1 MDFIS
6 EMKKLAS
13 IVKSQFDSRTIT
25 QSRRT
30 GQDFKDVLMTTEIF
44 NNTLNINIS
53 TNDSN
58 HVLTIPIP
66 YIKNNVI
73 LIKSN
78 EIERAVCNY
87 FDVKADKIIPYTS
100 VIYEIFMGDFSA
112 FVKEVKKKKTMFVQQ
127 LAYSVINN
135 NLPIIVYNLQKAINE
150 VVNKMPLH
158 ETDMLSYVM
167 NNRLMMLDDD
177 FDKLINPEHRLSYQI
192 DKNRAYF
199 HRGWTS
205 IGLSDGTLADKNYI
219 LTGDIRKFTPF
230 GLKYHNPQRNLYS
243 TLCMKGDEDQRIRT
257 ESYQKLM
264 DNGTRRKGW
273 NWFTAYVDVP
283 DTFEDQILVDK
294 RHADKYVTSYRRIFC
309 YGDLLVKLGQSLKFG
324 DKISVT
330 NDGKVSR
337 YDVRSDNTKVVGIRS
352 ENIVI
357 GGKNKQAWSIKVR
370 IRRNLK
376 DATKITNTHGNK
388 GVIRL
393 MDLGYATDP
402 VTGEKRKIDVI
413 VSAKTIPK
421 RENFGQLM
429 EALFNDISERTN
441 RKREVYKT
449 KSSWN
454 SFDQSVGVS
463 SSYTYDDEYQVIPDD
478 FDPGENSFREKL
490 VSIGF
495 DDDLSWECDTYIGK
509 VKACCGTVF
518 WGVSKE
524 AEDQLWEDGD
534 TERKNNQDLRTAG
547 LKLSTVEFKALET
560 NFGKDNPLIREILSH
575 TQGSDIV
582 SEKIMVLKSKLGE
595 FPENT
600 HSVNVQDIKP
610 IDQTNGTMFDEEEIK
625 GTIADEKFFDNGFLI
640 DLPLPYQ
647 TAVGV
652 DPQMDHEGGVV
663 LYDGYFNPELYK
675 SVHLTNKI
683 YVPHGILRRCWRHSS
698 GMYGMNPITTMIN
711 TVVVMAQRYLE
722 NPEEPI
728 NISMYYMAIRS
739 YFDKVLNSVVGKSGD
754 INNYSLSVRYPMS
767 AKAVAT
773 QSSTLPEHTVQI
785 HKNMAKILKVKEGD
799 YVLVERFP
807 CLGFMGIR
815 TQKVTITEDPM
826 CKYTIRVSGNSLV
839 SQNLDFDGDVIYLA
853 SFKTKEANELLES
866 EWNKPNQAYWRHV
879 DWLNKRKG
887 RPTINS
893 FGFNDYKIKPF
904 EALNVDSH
912 STIVGKST
920 GVKALTGPM
929 MAMAY
934 NLMRITETV
943 GESVNQ
949 YMQTDIEMFIEKAG
963 QSVFEQ
969 KHGGVSLHEIVIDAI
984 CTGDVNLL
992 VKNGFNEDVS
1002 NFICNTIKM
1011 KALSLGIR
1019 DLGSYHVKAKELGAS
1034 NIVSKIVKNENKLYF
1049 ASRSNISLFKLL
1061 NIINGVPVDLPSRI
1075 FKLTTFDKFE
1085 QGENYYGY

>member
-1 MDFIS
+1 MNFIS
-6 EMKKLAS
+6 EMKRLAS
-13 IVKSQFDSRTIT
+13 MVKSQFDSRTIT

-30 GQDFKDVLMTTEIF
+30 GQDFKGALMTTEIS
-44 NNTLNINIS
+44 NNILNINIA
-53 TNDSN
+53 TEDSN
-58 HVLTIPIP
+58 HSLTVPIP
-66 YIKNNVI
+66 YVKNNVV
-73 LIKSN
+73 LIKNN

-87 FDVKADKIIPYTS
+87 FDVKSDRIIPYTS
-100 VIYEIFMGDFSA
+100 VMYEIFMGDFSS
-112 FVKEVKKKKTMFVQQ
+112 FVKEVKKKKIMFVQQ
-127 LAYSVINN
+127 LAYSVVNN

-167 NNRLMMLDDD
+167 NNRLMMIDDD
-177 FDKLINPEHRLSYQI
+177 FDKLFNPEHKLAYQI

-199 HRGWTS
+199 NRGWTS

-230 GLKYHNPQRNLYS
+230 GFKYHNPQRNLYS
-243 TLCMKGDEDQRIRT
+243 TLCMKGDEDQKIRT
-257 ESYQKLM
+257 ESYQALIDK
-264 DNGTRRKGW
+264 GTKRKGW

-294 RHADKYVTSYRRIFC
+294 RHANKYITSYRRIFC
-309 YGDLLVKLGQSLKFG
+309 YGEVLVNVGQSLKFG
-324 DKISVT
+324 DKISST

-337 YDVRSDNTKVVGIRS
+337 YDVRADHTKVVGIRS
-352 ENIVI
+352 ENVVI
-357 GGKNKQAWSIKVR
+357 GGKNKQAWSVKVR

-376 DATKITNTHGNK
+376 DGTKITNTHGNK

-402 VTGEKRKIDVI
+402 VTGEKRNIDVI

-429 EALFNDISERTN
+429 EAFANDIFERTG
-441 RKREVYKT
+441 KSKKVYKT

-454 SFDQSVGVS
+454 SFDQSVGVTT
-463 SSYTYDDEYQVIPDD
+463 SYEYEKEHRVIPDD
-478 FDPGENSFREKL
+478 FDPGENSFKEKL
-490 VSIGF
+490 MSMGF
-495 DDDLSWECDTYIGK
+495 NEDLSWECNTYVGK
-509 VKACCGTVF
+509 VTACCGSVF

-534 TERKNNQDLRTAG
+534 TERRNNQDLRTAG

-560 NFGKDNPLIREILSH
+560 NFGKDNALIREILSY
-575 TQGSDIV
+575 TQGSDIIA
-582 SEKIMVLKSKLGE
+582 EKIRVLKSKLGE

-600 HSVNVQDIKP
+600 QVVNVQDIKT
-610 IDQTNGTMFDEEEIK
+610 IDQINGTMFDEDEIK
-625 GTIADEKFFDNGFLI
+625 GTIADEKFFENGFLI
-640 DLPLPYQ
+640 NLPLPYQ
-647 TAVGV
+647 TVVGV
-652 DPQMDHEGGVV
+652 DPKMVHEGGVI
-663 LYDGYFNPELYK
+663 LFDGCFNPELYK
-675 SVHLTNKI
+675 RIHLTDKL
-683 YVPHGILRRCWRHSS
+683 YVPYGVLRRCWRHGS

-711 TVVVMAQRYLE
+711 TVVVMAKRYLE
-722 NPEEPI
+722 NPEESI
-728 NISMYYMAIRS
+728 NISMYYMAIKS
-739 YFDKVLNSVVGKSGD
+739 YFDRVLSSVVGKSGD

-773 QSSTLPEHTVQI
+773 LNSKLPEHTVQI
-785 HKNMAKILKVKEGD
+785 HKNMAKILEVKEGD

-807 CLGFMGIR
+807 CLGFMGLR
-815 TQKVTITEDPM
+815 SQKVTITDDPM

-853 SFKTKEANELLES
+853 SFKTEEANKLLEN
-866 EWNKPNQAYWRHV
+866 EWKNPNPAYWRHV
-879 DWLNKRKG
+879 DWLNNRKG
-887 RPTINS
+887 SPTINS
-893 FGFNDYKIKPF
+893 FGFNDYKVKPF
-904 EALNVDSH
+904 EDLNVESH
-912 STIVGKST
+912 STIISKST

-943 GESVNQ
+943 GEGVDQ

-984 CTGDVNLL
+984 CTGDVGLL
-992 VKNGFNEDVS
+992 IKNGFNEEVS
-1002 NFICNTIKM
+1002 KFICNVIKM
-1011 KALSLGIR
+1011 KAISLGVN
-1019 DLGSYHVKAKELGAS
+1019 DLISYHIKAKATGGS

-1049 ASRSNISLFKLL
+1049 ASRSNIDLFKLF
-1061 NIINGVPVDLPSRI
+1061 NTIKGVSVDLPSRI